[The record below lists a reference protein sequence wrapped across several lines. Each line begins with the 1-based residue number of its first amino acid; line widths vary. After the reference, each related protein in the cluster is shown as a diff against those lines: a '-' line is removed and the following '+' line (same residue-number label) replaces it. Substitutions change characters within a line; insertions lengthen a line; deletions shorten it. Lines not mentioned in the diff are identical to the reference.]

1 MTNIRTIG
9 PAKARKTSRVNF
21 FTLYLQPGKIHVQ
34 VTNFNFTPE
43 EASAISERNFFL
55 LKNSATQKVIAL
67 FGELEKEIK
76 KDLNHRPVNGMGN
89 KSLGGKIFR
98 GENYRLFPYIV
109 LDYPRQFSTE
119 SIFAFRTMFWWGHEF
134 SFTLHLQGNA
144 LDHFRKAI
152 IMNRHLLLEKEI
164 FFCVNESP
172 WEYHFGNENYLHM
185 EEISEERMM
194 QNTSFIK
201 LSKKLPVE
209 KHNEIISVG
218 VETFSLFMKI
228 LK

>member
-1 MTNIRTIG
+1 M
-9 PAKARKTSRVNF
+9 
-21 FTLYLQPGKIHVQ
+21 Q
-34 VTNFNFTPE
+34 VTNLNFSRAE
-43 EASAISERNFFL
+43 SDALREQSFFL
-55 LKNSATQKVIAL
+55 LKDSSTKKLVSML
-67 FGELEKEIK
+67 GDLEKLLKDEFEKSGVGMETIK
-76 KDLNHRPVNGMGN
+76 FQA
-89 KSLGGKIFR
+89 GKIFR

-209 KHNEIISVG
+209 KHNEIISIG